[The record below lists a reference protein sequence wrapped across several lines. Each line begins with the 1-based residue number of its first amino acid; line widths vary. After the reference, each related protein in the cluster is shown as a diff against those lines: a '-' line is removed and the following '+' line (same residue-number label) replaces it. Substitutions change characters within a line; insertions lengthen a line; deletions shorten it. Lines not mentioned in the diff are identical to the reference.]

1 MWDWDVL
8 ECKKPC
14 GKSPTFRAWSSSKN
28 VNLKK
33 GREGLIKGIH
43 LFEAAVI
50 YATYA
55 VAKRKPARLVR
66 DSNP

>member
-55 VAKRKPARLVR
+55 VAKSLPGLYL
-66 DSNP
+66 SLIHI